1 MKYLAIDT
9 SGSYL
14 TVIACD
20 GKKTSVKYEENCALN
35 HSVALMGEVENA
47 LAEVGLTA
55 KDIDVFACSVGA
67 GSFTGIRIGVST
79 VKAFAYALNKKVL
92 GVTSFESLAYSI
104 EERVKKL
111 TLICARHG
119 NYYAAGFDEDNAMI
133 LPPKF
138 LSVEQINEI
147 KGGYLLV
154 TDEDADNLGAVK
166 ADMVKGF
173 KRAVEANLDKAS
185 FNDET
190 LVPLYVKK
198 SQAEEESC

>member
-14 TVIACD
+14 TAIACD
-20 GKKTSVKYEENCALN
+20 GQKTSVRYEENCALN

-47 LAEVGLTA
+47 LAEIGLTA

-119 NYYAAGFDEDNAMI
+119 NYYVAGFDENNAMI

-138 LSVEQINEI
+138 LTVGQINEI
-147 KGGYLLV
+147 KGGYLLIA
-154 TDEDADNLGAVK
+154 DEDNLGAVK

-173 KRAVEANLDKAS
+173 KRAVEANLEKAS

>member
-14 TVIACD
+14 TVIASD
-20 GKKTSVKYEENCALN
+20 GEKTSVRYEENCALN

-47 LAEVGLTA
+47 LAEAGLCV

-79 VKAFAYALNKKVL
+79 VKAFAYASDKKVL

-111 TLICARHG
+111 TLISARHG
-119 NYYAAGFDEDNAMI
+119 NYYVAGFDENYEMI
-133 LPPKF
+133 LSPKF
-138 LSVEQINEI
+138 LTAGQINDI
-147 KGGYLLV
+147 KDGYLLV
-154 TDEDADNLGAVK
+154 ADEDTDNLGAVI
-166 ADMVKGF
+166 ADPVKGF
-173 KRAVEANLDKAS
+173 KRAVEANIGKAS
-185 FNDET
+185 FDDET

>member
-79 VKAFAYALNKKVL
+79 AKALCFSYKIKCLKL
-92 GVTSFESLAYSI
+92 TSFDVLAYND
-104 EERVKKL
+104 K
-111 TLICARHG
+111 
-119 NYYAAGFDEDNAMI
+119 D
-133 LPPKF
+133 
-138 LSVEQINEI
+138 
-147 KGGYLLV
+147 
-154 TDEDADNLGAVK
+154 
-166 ADMVKGF
+166 F
-173 KRAVEANLDKAS
+173 KEK
-185 FNDET
+185 
-190 LVPLYVKK
+190 
-198 SQAEEESC
+198 